1 MAASQNL
8 EFRKSMG
15 IITKFNKTQNSEK
28 LARSSSQDLQYGM
41 KKKKSVT
48 HENKSHDCGYRRYVP
63 YKRKSQLDEN
73 KVMTKT
79 NIDKEHENENPNKKN
94 AKQNECSAKTD
105 TSDNEEGYTFSEE
118 GKSRSPES
126 STGLP
131 SPAESS
137 DEEYATRRFR
147 EISSRNSYENAY
159 SLPPSD
165 VLDSFV
171 RLDQISMTL
180 QGLSNSLSRNE
191 SSLDSRMFTKKAD
204 TSIVFANRSVAPYDF
219 MGNSKSCSQDF
230 GISGLMSSSSPM
242 RMRPL
247 SSFLEKETI
256 DSRSSRNSD
265 RNTVGNSTDY
275 MQFNSR
281 DIPSSGSSP
290 TLAKSRLDL
299 DYLSYRYIDNI
310 EVEGDSSELRSAVEK
325 AGEHAS
331 GLSAVAAKYGI
342 YN

>member
-1 MAASQNL
+1 
-8 EFRKSMG
+8 MG
-15 IITKFNKTQNSEK
+15 IITKFNKLQNSEK
-28 LARSSSQDLQYGM
+28 LARSNSQDLQYGM

-48 HENKSHDCGYRRYVP
+48 REYENHGSGDRKYAP
-63 YKRKSQLDEN
+63 YKSNTQLDKKKE
-73 KVMTKT
+73 KTKT
-79 NIDKEHENENPNKKN
+79 NIEKGHENENPNKKN

-105 TSDNEEGYTFSEE
+105 TSDNEEGCTFSEE
-118 GKSRSPES
+118 AKNRSPES
-126 STGLP
+126 STGPP

-147 EISSRNSYENAY
+147 EVSSRNSYENAY

-180 QGLSNSLSRNE
+180 QGLSNNLSQNE

-204 TSIVFANRSVAPYDF
+204 TSIVFGNRSVAPYDF
-219 MGNSKSCSQDF
+219 MGDSKSCSQDF
-230 GISGLMSSSSPM
+230 GFSGLMGSGSPL

-247 SSFLEKETI
+247 SSFFLEKETI
-256 DSRSSRNSD
+256 DSRCSRNSD
-265 RNTVGNSTDY
+265 SNTVGNSTDY

-281 DIPSSGSSP
+281 HIPNSASSP
-290 TLAKSRLDL
+290 ILAKNRIDL
-299 DYLSYRYIDNI
+299 DYLSYRYNDNI

-331 GLSAVAAKYGI
+331 GLFAVAAKYGI